1 MPLIHCNDNG
11 AGISQYCNIINTF
24 SYLKFCFN
32 QDAHAHA
39 QISEI
44 LEILSPPPEN
54 QEHPAT
60 LEYNEILI
68 FVLVSR
74 ILVGRN
80 YREKKGRRSAQESFA
95 VILVLCHEDFKSF
108 EKVRQ

>member
-1 MPLIHCNDNG
+1 MNNNG
-11 AGISQYCNIINTF
+11 AGISQDHNITNAL
-24 SYLKFCFN
+24 SCLSFCFN

-80 YREKKGRRSAQESFA
+80 YREKKGRRSAPISLS
-95 VILVLCHEDFKSF
+95 VNLVF
-108 EKVRQ
+108 V